1 MVRENASRQLPSEDY
16 DKFSE
21 RREKLKQ
28 DSFEI
33 GSRLEEA
40 GVPAF
45 DRTQNL
51 SLVCPITGEHQPV
64 EAYRNICFIPSVA
77 KKRRSAMLRRLD
89 YFASLKKNEGKIRMW
104 VFNTGIRARI
114 SECDDRIRM
123 LNRNVAIL
131 ASELREKYGIDIFF
145 RATELGS
152 AKRKRGYTTL
162 HPHAHVLVKPPYV
175 RDWSGAISWV
185 NRRWRQLCE
194 MSPNSTWKPFEEAGK
209 LFNIREACKY
219 VCKPDDLKELTPEE
233 YAELYGVLYKK
244 HLVQPLG
251 EFKRLCAHIRQ
262 HGLKPV
268 RRASGDWE
276 LVYNW
281 NKRTDSEV
289 LAQGC
294 PDDEDAKLALEE
306 DFFGDEME
314 DRYANPEDHRRQSPS
329 NQILAVLEP
338 SFYFGNRC
346 SPALLVSKRTDS
358 FLGEGCSSHAVV
370 QQLKQ
375 AYEEGLC
382 VRRAGRRPSSGL
394 IGIHNRSITS
404 EKEKA
409 EPKKI
414 QMVGAE
420 PPG

>member
-1 MVRENASRQLPSEDY
+1 
-16 DKFSE
+16 
-21 RREKLKQ
+21 LKQ

-45 DRTQNL
+45 DRTQDL
-51 SLVCPITGEHQPV
+51 SLVCPITGEHQRV

-162 HPHAHVLVKPPYV
+162 HPHAHVLVKTPYV
-175 RDWSGAISWV
+175 RDWSSAIGWV

-194 MSPNSTWKPFEEAGK
+194 MSPNSTWQPFEEAGK
-209 LFNIREACKY
+209 LFNLREACKY
-219 VCKPDDLKELTPEE
+219 VCKPEDLKGLTPEE

-251 EFKRLCAHIRQ
+251 EFKRLCAHIREN
-262 HGLKPV
+262 GLRPV
-268 RRASGDWE
+268 RRGSGQWD
-276 LVYNW
+276 LVFNW
-281 NKRTDSEV
+281 NKRTDREV
-289 LAQGC
+289 LALGC
-294 PDDEDAKLALEE
+294 PDDEDAKSAQAK

-314 DRYANPEDHRRQSPS
+314 DANPEDHEGDPPT
-329 NQILAVLEP
+329 NQVLAVLEP
-338 SFYFGNRC
+338 SFYFGLRC
-346 SPALLVSKRTDS
+346 APALLVSKRTDS
-358 FLGEGCSSHAVV
+358 IGNDGCSSSAVV

-375 AYEEGLC
+375 AYEEGLG
-382 VRRAGRRPSSGL
+382 VPRAGRRPSSSL
-394 IGIHNRSITS
+394 IGLHNRSITS
-404 EKEKA
+404 ETEKA
-409 EPKKI
+409 EPKTL